1 MRKSNS
7 PTRVPRYVN
16 YQHIESYFGKKQPQ
30 AKIPTASL
38 FSQLHFKN
46 VFSDDL
52 FHGGHL
58 DGGHLVMR
66 SAKLAI
72 YLKRN

>member
-7 PTRVPRYVN
+7 STRVLHYVH
-16 YQHIESYFGKKQPQ
+16 YQHIESYFGQKQPQ
-30 AKIPTASL
+30 GKISTAFL
-38 FSQLHFKN
+38 FSQLHFSN

-58 DGGHLVMR
+58 DGYTQCKT
-66 SAKLAI
+66 SESS
-72 YLKRN
+72 